1 MPSLSGAQLDTV
13 HCEASSTIIGET
25 QSLSSQ
31 SSQGTDNILSDPEG
45 ETDTMFSQS
54 SQSTLPEKEISIW
67 LDEKEE
73 QHAKRQTLNDTVSTL
88 TDGRV
93 SPLLSTLNTEWDDIS
108 STQQKYYTRKA
119 REIFA
124 ATLSVVNPGQEEAL
138 WESLRRESMLENEGT
153 VTKNRQKYFDVKS
166 DLIDALIKPH
176 NQAQLWQTKRQI
188 LSLFANDFSRLELQ
202 EMIPDGE

>member
-1 MPSLSGAQLDTV
+1 MLKDAASYKHQETIPEEMPSVSGAQLDTV
-13 HCEASSTIIGET
+13 HCEVSSTMMGET

-31 SSQGTDNILSDPEG
+31 SSQGTGNILSGPEG
-45 ETDTMFSQS
+45 EADTLSSQS
-54 SQSTLPEKEISIW
+54 SQSTLPEKEIGIW

-124 ATLSVVNPGQEEAL
+124 ATLSVVSPGQEKAL
-138 WESLRRESMLENEGT
+138 WESLRREPILENEGT
-153 VTKNRQKYFDVKS
+153 SAKKRKYFDIKS
-166 DLIDALIKPH
+166 DLIDVLIEAH
-176 NQAQLWQTKRQI
+176 NQAQ
-188 LSLFANDFSRLELQ
+188 S
-202 EMIPDGE
+202 

>member
-13 HCEASSTIIGET
+13 HCEASSTMIGET

-31 SSQGTDNILSDPEG
+31 SSQGTDNILSGPEG
-45 ETDTMFSQS
+45 ETDTMSSQS

-93 SPLLSTLNTEWDDIS
+93 SPLLSILNTGWDDIS

-124 ATLSVVNPGQEEAL
+124 ATLSVVSPGQEEAL
-138 WESLRRESMLENEGT
+138 LESLRREPCWKMKALL
-153 VTKNRQKYFDVKS
+153 QKS
-166 DLIDALIKPH
+166 GSILMSS
-176 NQAQLWQTKRQI
+176 QT
-188 LSLFANDFSRLELQ
+188 
-202 EMIPDGE
+202 

>member
-13 HCEASSTIIGET
+13 HCEASSTMVGET

-31 SSQGTDNILSDPEG
+31 SSQGTDNILSGPEG
-45 ETDTMFSQS
+45 ETDTMSSQS

-93 SPLLSTLNTEWDDIS
+93 SPLSFPLSTLNGMI
-108 STQQKYYTRKA
+108 
-119 REIFA
+119 
-124 ATLSVVNPGQEEAL
+124 
-138 WESLRRESMLENEGT
+138 SLRRS
-153 VTKNRQKYFDVKS
+153 KNITQEKQEKYSLQPF
-166 DLIDALIKPH
+166 
-176 NQAQLWQTKRQI
+176 QL
-188 LSLFANDFSRLELQ
+188 
-202 EMIPDGE
+202 